1 MRTWLGVGIGMGMRA
16 RRGEATPSPI
26 TIDVAPSRTSGVA
39 PLAVIF
45 DARGTTCDDVDYP
58 FRELGYLWD
67 FDDDDYSTFDG
78 GTIGPVVSH
87 VFDQPGTYSV
97 SVLVVNANGDVKSQG
112 VTITVSDPDTVFA
125 GTLTTCVSTSGTFT
139 GAPSGC
145 TQVTSSDY
153 DAALSTYGGS
163 GKRVLFR
170 RGETFVS
177 STAATLTNTSEATIG
192 AFGTG
197 TSPDARGIFTNAPVI
212 SVMHNGSVHVL
223 GSNPTTCTDLRVMDL
238 AFSYDNGGSPG
249 NLVYLGYRADDL
261 LIYRCTDVASHA
273 FDQNISIGDAAPASF
288 GADVCHNVCV
298 ANCYWNS
305 GTNNDYGF
313 YGAARGLSLL
323 NTYWGPNQSGS
334 SGHVARVQF
343 GRVVHIAGNT
353 FAAAAATKHSL
364 TVRALDWIDA
374 PSEDDTDSRYVVC
387 EGNST
392 NCGTV
397 WAWHIGSES
406 TGHREHVDDVLILNN
421 HFQIVS
427 GGGTGSAYAIHS
439 GGRRVVIAN
448 NTTNADGGV
457 GITTVRL
464 LLADTYGSA
473 GQPAPESY
481 VIGNTVF
488 SAIALS
494 GNLRGVSQGA
504 GTCEVRNNLL
514 WGAAAVGSYTVTTG
528 AATFTSS
535 NNLSATDPLI
545 VSSADLHLTASSPA
559 IGAGIVS
566 ALSLRDRDSV
576 LRVATVDVG
585 AYEYVS

>member
-1 MRTWLGVGIGMGMRA
+1 MSSIGIGIGIDIG
-16 RRGEATPSPI
+16 RRWSGVTSPI
-26 TIDVAPSRTSGVA
+26 TIDLVASRTSGVA

-45 DARGTTCDDVDYP
+45 DASGTTCEGVDHP

-67 FDDDDYSTFDG
+67 FDDDYSTFDG

-177 STAATLTNTSEATIG
+177 SAAATLTNTSEATIG

-212 SVMHNGSVHVL
+212 SVMHNGQVHLL

-238 AFSYDNGGSPG
+238 SFSYDNGGSPG

-261 LIYRCTDVASHA
+261 LIYRCNDVASRA
-273 FDQNISIGDAAPASF
+273 FDQNISIGDATPASF
-288 GADVCHNVCV
+288 GADVCHDVCI

-334 SGHVARVQF
+334 SGHVVRVQF
-343 GRVVHIAGNT
+343 GRGVHIAGNT
-353 FAAAAATKHSL
+353 FAAAASTKHSL

-406 TGHREHVDDVLILNN
+406 TGHREHVDDVLIFNN
-421 HFQIVS
+421 HFQIAS

-448 NTTNADGGV
+448 NTTNADSGV

-481 VIGNTVF
+481 VFNNTVY
-488 SAIALS
+488 SSIALT
-494 GNLRGVSQGA
+494 GNIRCVSQGS

-514 WGAAAVGSYTVTTG
+514 WGASTVGGGYTVTTG
-528 AATFTSS
+528 GATFAAS
-535 NNLSATDPLI
+535 NNVSASNPLF
-545 VSSADLHLTASSPA
+545 VSSSDLHLTASSPA
-559 IGAGIVS
+559 IGAGTQV
-566 ALSLRDRDSV
+566 AACLRDADDV
-576 LRVATVDVG
+576 LRGATVDAG
-585 AYEYVS
+585 AYEFVA